1 MSSAYVVPR
10 AVPASTKP
18 RIVMVRPGC
27 YRCTLPGGP
36 AAEGPTPKDAF
47 DNAAAFASR
56 HV

>member
-27 YRCTLPGGP
+27 YRCTLPEGP